1 MLVLGDAKQT
11 SPLYDTGNS
20 LEEQQTT
27 FIQKIRMKA

>member
-27 FIQKIRMKA
+27 FVKKIGTKA